1 MVGCFEHGN
10 GPLDLIKFETH
21 LLNLSNFWVLKKD
34 SESISRQYV
43 IENTNDPSQAD
54 RLIWAPGSWEGE
66 GHLPLPGIFC
76 KKIKI
81 KKMWK
86 CTKY

>member
-1 MVGCFEHGN
+1 VGCFEHGN

-54 RLIWAPGSWEGE
+54 RLIWAPGSWEGK
-66 GHLPLPGIFC
+66 GISLSLGYFVR
-76 KKIKI
+76 K
-81 KKMWK
+81 
-86 CTKY
+86 